1 MTVCPKC
8 KGYGIVGS
16 AVPDILRGRG
26 AIFSSNECDMCHGS
40 GEVEMTNEEYL
51 KSRNTEQLAEAIL
64 QQWIHGAYHGVGE
77 FGLTDKEIESSRED
91 IVEWLKQPHKDTK

>member
-1 MTVCPKC
+1 MTECPKC

-40 GEVEMTNEEYL
+40 GEVEMTNEEWL
-51 KSRNTEQLAEAIL
+51 KSMNTEQFAEAL
-64 QQWIHGAYHGVGE
+64 AWIEDRGE
-77 FGLTDKEIESSRED
+77 LPTVRKENVKAFEK
-91 IVEWLKQPHKDTK
+91 WLKEKHHAE

>member
-1 MTVCPKC
+1 MTECPKC

-40 GEVEMTNEEYL
+40 GEVEMTNEEWIKSLDTEGLVDYL
-51 KSRNTEQLAEAIL
+51 YEVHKGGKERVKMQFRGWL
-64 QQWIHGAYHGVGE
+64 
-77 FGLTDKEIESSRED
+77 KEIHE
-91 IVEWLKQPHKDTK
+91 

>member
-1 MTVCPKC
+1 MTECPKC

-40 GEVEMTNEEYL
+40 GEVEMTNEEWLRSAAFEEMAGKIYAWHTKGYARGKNGL
-51 KSRNTEQLAEAIL
+51 PLNPITE
-64 QQWIHGAYHGVGE
+64 V
-77 FGLTDKEIESSRED
+77 
-91 IVEWLKQPHKDTK
+91 VEWLKQPKE